1 MRATSFAEELAETKT
16 TLAVLAKEFFTLNAE
31 FQATKTIHAA
41 RITNLEAENDCLK
54 RKVDE
59 MEKADAA
66 YSAYVA
72 EQLKEMNEKIDDIK
86 ETDEEI
92 EDRLFEIEH
101 PRPSSSSKR
110 QKTSHKFCP

>member
-1 MRATSFAEELAETKT
+1 MRAISFAEELAETKT
-16 TLAVLAKEFFTLNAE
+16 TLATLAKEFLTLSAE
-31 FQATKTIHAA
+31 FQATKTVHAA

-59 MEKADAA
+59 MEKVDAA
-66 YSAYVA
+66 YTAYVA

-101 PRPSSSSKR
+101 PRPSSTKR